1 MPSDNSRIILV
12 DPSDTGREVVARR
25 LRAQGYLV
33 EEAGDV
39 ATGADMALCNPPAA
53 VVADLWMPG
62 ISGVQLCRLL
72 RSEPATAEVAVILC
86 GDTDEPRHRFWAD
99 RAGANAY
106 VPKHRTGDLV
116 RALGRAIAGAKES
129 SAFFFQLSGGTG
141 DVRERI
147 ARHLD
152 AALFDSVI
160 ASEIRALAA
169 AGAFERLFDLFAQ
182 FLSQVSR
189 YRWLAVSVD
198 DAKRLAIHHHPRSKD
213 GVEAEAH
220 AAFELSTAPRLLCIE
235 DEDAMDAPFAV
246 PPIVRTIPFGNA
258 SVGKVALSPCSA
270 QDADAAD
277 LLISLVAREL
287 GGPIRMAA
295 LVEESQRLAS
305 TDTLTGLMNRRAFA
319 SSMAVEISRCQRH
332 GYPMSLILLDVDHF
346 KLVNDKRGHQAGDRV
361 LAGLGHLLRGGLLRC
376 SDLAARW
383 GGEEFVVAFPSTA
396 SEGGIKAAERVRL
409 AIEQMEVEE
418 GGVRIPVTASL
429 GLVDL
434 KPGESLESLVE
445 RADKAMY
452 VAKKTGRNRVTRDE
466 TKESARPAA
475 TAAAELHAV
484 GS

>member
-1 MPSDNSRIILV
+1 MTNRIIVV

-33 EEAGDV
+33 EETGDV

-116 RALGRAIAGAKES
+116 RALGRAIVAATPS
-129 SAFFFQLSGGTG
+129 DAFFFQLSGGTG

-189 YRWLAVSVD
+189 YRWLALSVD
-198 DAKRLAIHHHPRSKD
+198 DGSRLAIHHHPRLKD
-213 GVEAEAH
+213 SVEAETH
-220 AAFELSTAPRLLCIE
+220 AAFDLSAAPRLLSIE
-235 DEDAMDAPFAV
+235 DEDAIDVPWAV

-258 SVGKVALSPCSA
+258 SVGKVALSPCSE
-270 QDADAAD
+270 QDAAAAE

-305 TDTLTGLMNRRAFA
+305 TDALTGLMNRRAFA
-319 SSMAVEISRCQRH
+319 ASMAIEIARSQRH

-346 KLVNDKRGHQAGDRV
+346 KLVNDKRGHQGGDKV
-361 LAGLGHLLRGGLLRC
+361 LAGLGHLLSGGLLRC

-396 SEGGIKAAERVRL
+396 SDGGATAAERVRH
-409 AIEQMEVEE
+409 AIEQMEVDE
-418 GGVRIPVTASL
+418 GGIPIPVTASL
-429 GLVDL
+429 GLVEL
-434 KPGESLESLVE
+434 RPGESLESLVE
-445 RADKAMY
+445 RADRAMY
-452 VAKKTGRNRVTRDE
+452 LSKKNGRNRVTRDDAKPSSRPS
-466 TKESARPAA
+466 TAVTARQAES
-475 TAAAELHAV
+475 
-484 GS
+484 